1 MELLELCLE
10 NDLYEE
16 SSTVLKVP
24 LDKLIAIEHVL
35 LLGELHVVG
44 DVLQDLGHEHEAAL
58 NVGRRLLLNNA
69 HLVGRHDGRV
79 DEAEEEDGADGPDV
93 VLD

>member
-1 MELLELCLE
+1 M
-10 NDLYEE
+10 
-16 SSTVLKVP
+16 
-24 LDKLIAIEHVL
+24 
-35 LLGELHVVG
+35 VG